1 MMAYVFWV
9 SPPPPTPPP
18 PPPSPLSSLSLSC
31 GLYSY
36 NIKTVFANH
45 NILEKAYFILEK
57 CTVLHF
63 LAR

>member
-9 SPPPPTPPP
+9 SLPPP
-18 PPPSPLSSLSLSC
+18 PPASIFSLSLYC
-31 GLYSY
+31 GLYSC

-57 CTVLHF
+57 FTVLHF
-63 LAR
+63 RAR